1 MRLHEYQAKQIFA
14 KYGIKIP
21 RGKLATNVEEVKR
34 AAEEL
39 GGKVVL
45 KSQILVGGRGKA
57 GGIKLANSVDEA
69 VEIAKGL
76 FGKVI
81 KGHRVEKIYVEEQLN
96 IKKEMYVGL
105 TLDRAEKGIALIVSS
120 VGGMDIEEI
129 AAEHPEKIA
138 RVTINPLYGLFD
150 YQIREVLYKSGMPK
164 ELHKELTAIIK
175 SLYKILVDHEAE
187 LTEINPLVLTD
198 RGLYAADARLNVDDN
213 ALYRHPELKEMRDY
227 TEVDQIERIAEEKG
241 LNYVKLDGNIGVIA
255 NGAGMSMSTMDLI
268 YLEGGKPANFLDIGG
283 GASSEVVKEAIKTIL
298 MDKNVKVIF
307 MNIFGGITRCDE
319 VARGLVKAFQEIEV
333 PVPIVLRLAGTNEEE
348 GRKII
353 EDFLEKEKKNIIVVE
368 TMEEGAK
375 KAVELAR

>member
-1 MRLHEYQAKQIFA
+1 
-14 KYGIKIP
+14 
-21 RGKLATNVEEVKR
+21 
-34 AAEEL
+34 
-39 GGKVVL
+39 
-45 KSQILVGGRGKA
+45 
-57 GGIKLANSVDEA
+57 
-69 VEIAKGL
+69 
-76 FGKVI
+76 
-81 KGHRVEKIYVEEQLN
+81 
-96 IKKEMYVGL
+96 
-105 TLDRAEKGIALIVSS
+105 
-120 VGGMDIEEI
+120 MDIEEI

-150 YQIREVLYKSGMPK
+150 YQIREVLYRSGMPK

-175 SLYKILVDHEAE
+175 ALYKILVDHEAE

-198 RGLYAADARLNVDDN
+198 KGLYAADARLNIDDN
-213 ALYRHPELKEMRDY
+213 ALYRHPELKELRDY

>member
-21 RGKLATNVEEVKR
+21 RGKLATNVEEVKK

-69 VEIAKGL
+69 VEIAKDL
-76 FGKVI
+76 FGRVI
-81 KGHRVEKIYVEEQLN
+81 KGHRVEKIYVEEQLD

-150 YQIREVLYKSGMPK
+150 YQIREVLYRSGMPK

-198 RGLYAADARLNVDDN
+198 KGLYAADARLNIDDN
-213 ALYRHPELKEMRDY
+213 ALYRHPELKELRDY

>member
-21 RGKLATNVEEVKR
+21 RGKLATNVEEVKK

-39 GGKVVL
+39 GGRVVL

-69 VEIAKGL
+69 VEIAKDL

-81 KGHRVEKIYVEEQLN
+81 KGHRVEKIYVEEQLD

-150 YQIREVLYKSGMPK
+150 YQIREVLYRSGMPK

-175 SLYKILVDHEAE
+175 ALYKILVDHEAE

-198 RGLYAADARLNVDDN
+198 KGLYAADARLNVDDN
-213 ALYRHPELKEMRDY
+213 ALYRHPELKELRDY